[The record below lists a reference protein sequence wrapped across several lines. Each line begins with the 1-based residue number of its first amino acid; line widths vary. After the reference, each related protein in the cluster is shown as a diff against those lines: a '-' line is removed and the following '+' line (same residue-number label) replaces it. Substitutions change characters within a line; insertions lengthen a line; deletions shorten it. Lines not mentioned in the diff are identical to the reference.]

1 MRGSAQ
7 WYGTT
12 DSANSDFVVV
22 SQPDSLETK
31 DFQGKNYD
39 MENAGSLSNSM

>member
-1 MRGSAQ
+1 MRGSEQ
-7 WYGTT
+7 WLGTT
-12 DSANSDFVVV
+12 DLANRDFVAC
-22 SQPDSLETK
+22 QPDSLETK